1 MPVIM
6 NNIIQTFAPAILA
19 FLGTFWIHPHILKIA
34 IMKNLVDNP
43 DARKLQ
49 RTPVPVIG
57 GLAVFFGILLGLCS
71 SQIMFNSPSV
81 FMLIAA
87 MMVMLYTGTMDDI
100 LNLTP
105 RIRFIIEILVALWL
119 IHINRSSIDSL
130 WGLWGIE
137 TMSDWISV
145 PLTVFATVGIINA
158 INLIDGVNGL
168 SSGYCFMVSVIFAIV
183 FSMTGN
189 TTMMILAVSAA
200 GAIVPFFLHNVF
212 GKSTKMFIGDG
223 GTLVFG
229 TMMSM
234 FVISVLSSKSECT
247 QYAEEGIGLVA
258 FTLAVFAIPVFDT
271 IRVMSTRILNGKSP
285 FSPDKTH
292 LHHMFIDLGFSH
304 TGTTVTILSLNM
316 LVILL
321 WYIAYSLGA
330 SVDIQFYIVFIIA
343 FTVTFIL
350 YWFADRQIKK
360 QGKCLAALHKIG
372 KIMHF
377 EKKGIWLKIQ
387 SLIDRF

>member
-1 MPVIM
+1 M
-6 NNIIQTFAPAILA
+6 NNLIQTITPAILA
-19 FLGTFWIHPHILKIA
+19 FLGTLWIHPHILKIA

-57 GLAVFFGILLGLCS
+57 GIAVFFGILLGLCS
-71 SQIMFNSPSV
+71 SQIMFNSPSI

-87 MMVMLYTGTMDDI
+87 MMVMLYTGTIDDI
-100 LNLTP
+100 MSLTP
-105 RIRFIIEILVALWL
+105 KIRFIIEILVALWL
-119 IHINRSSIDSL
+119 IHINKSSIDSL
-130 WGLWGIE
+130 WGLWGVE
-137 TMSDWISV
+137 TMPGWIST

-168 SSGYCFMVSVIFAIV
+168 SSGYCFMASVIFAII
-183 FSMTGN
+183 FNMTGN
-189 TTMMILAVSAA
+189 TTMMIPAVSAA

-234 FVISVLSSKSECT
+234 FVISILSSQSECA
-247 QYAEEGIGLVA
+247 QYVANGIGLVA

-285 FSPDKTH
+285 FNPDKTH

-304 TGTTVTILSLNM
+304 TGTTVTILSLNV
-316 LVILL
+316 LVILS
-321 WYIAYSLGA
+321 WYLAYSLGA
-330 SVDIQFYIVFIIA
+330 TVDIQFYIVFVIA

-350 YWFADRQIKK
+350 YWFVDGQIKK
-360 QGKCLAALHKIG
+360 QGRCLATLRKIG

-377 EKKGIWLKIQ
+377 EKRGIWLKIQ
-387 SLIDRF
+387 KIIDRL